1 MRVQALSKACEF
13 LVSVQRA
20 DGGWGESYLS
30 CQDKVYTQLPG
41 EESHVVN
48 TGWGL
53 LGLIAAGSTNTASMD
68 AAARC
73 LVRMQLPNGDW
84 PQQHISGVFNRNC
97 MITYANYRYDA
108 AELLNLLF
116 NFCCLTFRCIWS
128 AVFVTYSYCTICR
141 NIFPIWALGE
151 YSEHVLNLMN

>member
-1 MRVQALSKACEF
+1 MSKACEF

-41 EESHVVN
+41 DRSHVVN

-53 LGLIAAGSTNTASMD
+53 LGLIAAGFTKAEALN

-73 LVRMQLPNGDW
+73 LMRMQLPNGDW

-97 MITYANYRYDA
+97 MITYANYRCIA
-108 AELLNLLF
+108 CKFALF
-116 NFCCLTFRCIWS
+116 IEFLIIASILFGFL
-128 AVFVTYSYCTICR
+128 FVK
-141 NIFPIWALGE
+141 
-151 YSEHVLNLMN
+151 